1 MPCAHGCERIPVLP
15 GDEAN
20 LGNPGGGL
28 VKRILAA
35 LLCSAALALPLP
47 ANEKEKINERLEDS
61 GTVMKEILGMPDT
74 IPKDLLNKSVCVMV
88 IPAVKKGAFIVGATY
103 GRGAITC
110 RTGDDFNGPWSA
122 PSMYRL
128 IGGNVGFQ
136 IGGEATDY
144 VLLVMNDGGVK
155 AILKGKVKL
164 GADASVA
171 LGPVG
176 RTADAQTNGMM
187 QAEVLAYSRARGV
200 FAGIALEGANL
211 EEDRDANRALYGQ
224 DLSAL
229 DIVRRGKV
237 GAPSG
242 AHIMLSVLART
253 TPKHST

>member
-1 MPCAHGCERIPVLP
+1 M
-15 GDEAN
+15 
-20 LGNPGGGL
+20 
-28 VKRILAA
+28 KRTLAA
-35 LLCSAALALPLP
+35 LVCTAMMALPLP
-47 ANEKEKINERLEDS
+47 ASDKEKINERLEDA

-74 IPKDLLNKSVCVMV
+74 IPKDMLNKAVCVMV
-88 IPAVKKGAFIVGATY
+88 IPAVKKGAFIVGGTY

-110 RTGDDFNGPWSA
+110 RTGEDFGGPWSA

-136 IGGEATDY
+136 IGGEATDF

-155 AILKGKVKL
+155 AILRGKVKL

-211 EEDRDANRALYGQ
+211 EEDHDANKSLYGQ
-224 DLSAL
+224 DLSAM

-237 GAPSG
+237 QPPSG
-242 AHIMLSVLART
+242 AQLMLSILTRT
-253 TPKHST
+253 TPKHSS

>member
-1 MPCAHGCERIPVLP
+1 M
-15 GDEAN
+15 
-20 LGNPGGGL
+20 
-28 VKRILAA
+28 ILA
-35 LLCSAALALPLP
+35 LLFCGAMTVLASP
-47 ANEKEKINERLEDS
+47 AGEKEKINERLEDA
-61 GTVMKEILGMPDT
+61 GTVMKEILGMPDS

-88 IPAVKKGAFIVGATY
+88 IPAVKKGAIIIGATY

-110 RTGDDFNGPWSA
+110 RTGDDFHGPWSA

-128 IGGNVGFQ
+128 IGGNIGFQ

-176 RTADAQTNGMM
+176 RTAAAQTNAMM

-200 FAGIALEGANL
+200 FAGVALEGANL
-211 EEDRDANRALYGQ
+211 EEDRDANKSLYGQ
-224 DLSAL
+224 DLSAM

-237 GAPSG
+237 KAPSG
-242 AHIMLSVLART
+242 AQLLLSILERV
-253 TPKHST
+253 TPKHSS